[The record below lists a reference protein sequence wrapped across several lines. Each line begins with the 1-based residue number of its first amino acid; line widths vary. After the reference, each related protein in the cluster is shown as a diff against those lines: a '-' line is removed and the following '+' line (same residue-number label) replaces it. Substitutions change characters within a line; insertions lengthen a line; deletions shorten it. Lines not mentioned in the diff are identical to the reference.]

1 MEEKNLPVLFTPN
14 FQIEKQL
21 KPIEYLFF
29 IRVQIETRQLCKGF
43 SFIEWLLCCCYT
55 QQVQADLSYATSC
68 KKLYQRY
75 KAYG

>member
-29 IRVQIETRQLCKGF
+29 IHVQIETRQLCKG
-43 SFIEWLLCCCYT
+43 SFIEWLLCCCYS
-55 QQVQADLSYATSC
+55 DLLNIRYM
-68 KKLYQRY
+68 QRPTFE
-75 KAYG
+75 A